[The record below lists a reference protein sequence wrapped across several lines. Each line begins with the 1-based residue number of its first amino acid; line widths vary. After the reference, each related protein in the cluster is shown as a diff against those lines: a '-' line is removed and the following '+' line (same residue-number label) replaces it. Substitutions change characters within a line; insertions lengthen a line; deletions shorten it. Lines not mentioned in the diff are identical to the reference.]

1 MLTSK
6 KKYEPMNSAHS
17 HLIINHF
24 PIIGLILGILVLLIG
39 ILAKSSVT
47 RRVGL
52 FLFLIAGV
60 TAIPSFTTGEGAEE
74 VIEHMAES
82 KGCGAN
88 CTCSPESMASMEK
101 QAHHLIHEH
110 EEKAETLMPF
120 MWGIIALSLIALF
133 LEWKKKSMAL
143 IASIVVLLVGVL
155 AAYFAREVGT
165 SGGEISHPEIRKDFK
180 MQAGSEDHDED

>member
-1 MLTSK
+1 
-6 KKYEPMNSAHS
+6 MNSAHS

-52 FLFLIAGV
+52 LLFLIAGI

-74 VIEHMAES
+74 VIEQVAES
-82 KGCGAN
+82 NGCGTN
-88 CTCSPESMASMEK
+88 CTCTPEVMTSIEK
-101 QAHHLIHEH
+101 QTHHLIHEH
-110 EEKAETLMPF
+110 EEHAETLMPF
-120 MWGIIALSLIALF
+120 MWGIIALSLVALF

-143 IASIVVLLVGVL
+143 VASIVVLLVGVL

-180 MQAGSEDHDED
+180 MSTGGDHDED